1 MNKEQNNAIHRA
13 AQRLERRP
21 LPQDFEA
28 RVMTRIE
35 RSQRR
40 EELQEQ
46 MLFATGCIAT
56 VGVLVW
62 AALRYI
68 PALDFGFA
76 RDFTDRIGTLFT
88 PDTSLFTPDTSF
100 DWQLPSL
107 LKDLHLAD
115 YGVLYFFAVVL
126 CSLMLLD
133 TLIRQR
139 IRLKEQAKS
148 EK

>member
-1 MNKEQNNAIHRA
+1 MNKEQNNAIYRA

-28 RVMTRIE
+28 RVMARIE

-46 MLFATGCIAT
+46 ILFATGCIVT

-76 RDFTDRIGTLFT
+76 RDFTDRIGAL
-88 PDTSLFTPDTSF
+88 LTPDTSF

>member
-1 MNKEQNNAIHRA
+1 MNKEQNNAIYKA

-21 LPQDFEA
+21 LPQEFEA
-28 RVMTRIE
+28 RAMARIE

-46 MLFATGCIAT
+46 MLFAAGCIVT
-56 VGVLVW
+56 VGALVW

-68 PALDFGFA
+68 PALNFGFVK
-76 RDFTDRIGTLFT
+76 DFADKIGSLLT
-88 PDTSLFTPDTSF
+88 PDLSF
-100 DWQLPSL
+100 DWRLPSL
-107 LKDLHLAD
+107 SKDLHLAD

-139 IRLKEQAKS
+139 IRLKEQAKN

>member
-1 MNKEQNNAIHRA
+1 MNKEQNDAIHRA
-13 AQRLERRP
+13 AQRLERKP

-28 RVMTRIE
+28 RVMARIE

-46 MLFATGCIAT
+46 ILFATGCIAT

-88 PDTSLFTPDTSF
+88 PDLSF
-100 DWQLPSL
+100 DWRLPSL

-139 IRLKEQAKS
+139 IRLKEQAKN

>member
-1 MNKEQNNAIHRA
+1 MNKEQNNAIYKA
-13 AQRLERRP
+13 VQRLECKP
-21 LPQDFEA
+21 LPQEFEA

-46 MLFATGCIAT
+46 MLFAAGCIVT

-62 AALRYI
+62 ATLRYI
-68 PALDFGFA
+68 PTLDFGFA
-76 RDFTDRIGTLFT
+76 VDFADKIGALFT
-88 PDTSLFTPDTSF
+88 LDHSF
-100 DWQLPSL
+100 DWRLPSIAIN
-107 LKDLHLAD
+107 LHLAD

-133 TLIRQR
+133 TFIRQR
-139 IRLKEQAKS
+139 IRLKEQAKN

>member
-1 MNKEQNNAIHRA
+1 MNKEQNNAIYRA
-13 AQRLERRP
+13 THRLERKP
-21 LPQDFEA
+21 LPQDFEV
-28 RVMTRIE
+28 RVMARIE

-88 PDTSLFTPDTSF
+88 PDTSF
-100 DWQLPSL
+100 DWRLPSL

-115 YGVLYFFAVVL
+115 YGVLYFFAGVL

>member
-13 AQRLERRP
+13 TQRLECKP
-21 LPQDFEA
+21 LPQDFEV
-28 RVMTRIE
+28 RVMARIE

-46 MLFATGCIAT
+46 ILFATGCIAT

-68 PALDFGFA
+68 PTLDFGFA
-76 RDFTDRIGTLFT
+76 VDFADKIGTLFT
-88 PDTSLFTPDTSF
+88 TDHSL

-133 TLIRQR
+133 TFIRQR
-139 IRLKEQAKS
+139 IRLKEQAKN

>member
-1 MNKEQNNAIHRA
+1 MNKEQNNAIYRA
-13 AQRLERRP
+13 AQRLERKP
-21 LPQDFEA
+21 LPQEFEA
-28 RVMTRIE
+28 RVMASIE

-46 MLFATGCIAT
+46 MLFAAGCIVT

-62 AALRYI
+62 ATLRYI
-68 PALDFGFA
+68 PTLDFGFA
-76 RDFTDRIGTLFT
+76 ADFADKIGSLLT
-88 PDTSLFTPDTSF
+88 PNFSF

-107 LKDLHLAD
+107 AKDLHLAD
-115 YGVLYFFAVVL
+115 YGVLYFFTGVL

-133 TLIRQR
+133 TFIRQR
-139 IRLKEQAKS
+139 IRLREQAKN

>member
-1 MNKEQNNAIHRA
+1 M
-13 AQRLERRP
+13 
-21 LPQDFEA
+21 
-28 RVMTRIE
+28 
-35 RSQRR
+35 
-40 EELQEQ
+40 QEQ

-56 VGVLVW
+56 VGVLIW

-76 RDFTDRIGTLFT
+76 VDFADKIGTLFT
-88 PDTSLFTPDTSF
+88 TDLSF
-100 DWQLPSL
+100 DWRLPSL
-107 LKDLHLAD
+107 AKDLHLAD

-133 TLIRQR
+133 TFIRQR
-139 IRLKEQAKS
+139 IRLKEQAKN

>member
-13 AQRLERRP
+13 THRLERKP
-21 LPQDFEA
+21 LPQDFEV
-28 RVMTRIE
+28 RVMARIE
-35 RSQRR
+35 RSQRC

-46 MLFATGCIAT
+46 MLFATGCIVT

-68 PALDFGFA
+68 PALDFGFVK
-76 RDFTDRIGTLFT
+76 DFANNTGT
-88 PDTSLFTPDTSF
+88 LFTPDTSF
-100 DWQLPSL
+100 DWRLPSL

>member
-1 MNKEQNNAIHRA
+1 MNKEQNNAIYRA
-13 AQRLERRP
+13 AQRLECKP

-28 RVMTRIE
+28 RVMARIE

-46 MLFATGCIAT
+46 ILFATGCIIT

-88 PDTSLFTPDTSF
+88 PDLSF
-100 DWQLPSL
+100 DWRLPSL

-115 YGVLYFFAVVL
+115 YGVLYYFAVVL

-139 IRLKEQAKS
+139 IRLKEQAKN

>member
-1 MNKEQNNAIHRA
+1 MNKEQNNAIYRA

-28 RVMTRIE
+28 RVMARIE

-46 MLFATGCIAT
+46 ILFATGCIIT

-68 PALDFGFA
+68 LALDFGFA

-88 PDTSLFTPDTSF
+88 PDLSF
-100 DWQLPSL
+100 DWRLPSL

>member
-21 LPQDFEA
+21 LPQEFEV
-28 RVMTRIE
+28 RVMAHIE

-46 MLFATGCIAT
+46 ILFAAGCIVT
-56 VGVLVW
+56 VGVLIW

-68 PALDFGFA
+68 PALDFGFVK
-76 RDFTDRIGTLFT
+76 DFADKTGTLFT
-88 PDTSLFTPDTSF
+88 PDLSF

-107 LKDLHLAD
+107 LKDLHLTD

-139 IRLKEQAKS
+139 IRLKEQAKN

>member
-1 MNKEQNNAIHRA
+1 MNKEQNNAIYRA
-13 AQRLERRP
+13 AQRLECKP

-28 RVMTRIE
+28 RVMARIE

-46 MLFATGCIAT
+46 MLFATGCIVTIGA
-56 VGVLVW
+56 LVW

-68 PALDFGFA
+68 PALDFGIVKDFA
-76 RDFTDRIGTLFT
+76 DNTGT
-88 PDTSLFTPDTSF
+88 LFTPDTSF

-133 TLIRQR
+133 TFIRQR
-139 IRLKEQAKS
+139 IRPKEQAKN

>member
-1 MNKEQNNAIHRA
+1 
-13 AQRLERRP
+13 
-21 LPQDFEA
+21 
-28 RVMTRIE
+28 MTRIE

-46 MLFATGCIAT
+46 ILFAAGCIVTIGA
-56 VGVLVW
+56 LVW

-76 RDFTDRIGTLFT
+76 ADFADKIST
-88 PDTSLFTPDTSF
+88 LFTPDTSF
-100 DWQLPSL
+100 DWRLPSL
-107 LKDLHLAD
+107 LKDLHLDD

>member
-1 MNKEQNNAIHRA
+1 MNKEQNNAIYKA
-13 AQRLERRP
+13 AQRLECKP
-21 LPQDFEA
+21 LPQEFEA
-28 RVMTRIE
+28 RVMARIE

-46 MLFATGCIAT
+46 MLFAAGCIVT

-76 RDFTDRIGTLFT
+76 TDFADKVGSLLT
-88 PDTSLFTPDTSF
+88 PNFSF

-107 LKDLHLAD
+107 AKDLHLAD
-115 YGVLYFFAVVL
+115 
-126 CSLMLLD
+126 
-133 TLIRQR
+133 
-139 IRLKEQAKS
+139 
-148 EK
+148 

>member
-28 RVMTRIE
+28 RVMARIE
-35 RSQRR
+35 RRERR

-46 MLFATGCIAT
+46 ILFATGCIVT

-68 PALDFGFA
+68 PALDFGFSV
-76 RDFTDRIGTLFT
+76 DFADKIGTI
-88 PDTSLFTPDTSF
+88 FTPDTSF
-100 DWQLPSL
+100 DWRLPSL
-107 LKDLHLAD
+107 SKDLHLAD

-133 TLIRQR
+133 TFIRQR
-139 IRLKEQAKS
+139 IRLKEQTKN

>member
-1 MNKEQNNAIHRA
+1 MNKEQNNAIYKA
-13 AQRLERRP
+13 AQRLECKP
-21 LPQDFEA
+21 LPQEFEA
-28 RVMTRIE
+28 RVMARIE

-56 VGVLVW
+56 VGVLIW

-68 PALDFGFA
+68 PALDFGFVK
-76 RDFTDRIGTLFT
+76 DFADKTGSLLT
-88 PDTSLFTPDTSF
+88 PDLSF
-100 DWQLPSL
+100 DWRLPSL
-107 LKDLHLAD
+107 SKDLHLAD

>member
-28 RVMTRIE
+28 RVMARIE
-35 RSQRR
+35 RNQRR

-46 MLFATGCIAT
+46 ILFATGCIVT

-76 RDFTDRIGTLFT
+76 RDFTDRIGT
-88 PDTSLFTPDTSF
+88 LFTPDTSF

>member
-28 RVMTRIE
+28 RVMARIE

-46 MLFATGCIAT
+46 MLFATGCIVT
-56 VGVLVW
+56 VGMLVW

-76 RDFTDRIGTLFT
+76 RDFADKIGTLFT
-88 PDTSLFTPDTSF
+88 PDHSF
-100 DWQLPSL
+100 DWRLPSL

-133 TLIRQR
+133 TFIRQR
-139 IRLKEQAKS
+139 IRLKEQAKN

>member
-1 MNKEQNNAIHRA
+1 MNKEQNNAIYRA
-13 AQRLERRP
+13 AQRLECKP

-28 RVMTRIE
+28 RVMARIE

-46 MLFATGCIAT
+46 ILFATGCIAT
-56 VGVLVW
+56 VGVLIW

-68 PALDFGFA
+68 PALDFGFVK
-76 RDFTDRIGTLFT
+76 DFADKIGTLFT
-88 PDTSLFTPDTSF
+88 TDHSF
-100 DWQLPSL
+100 DWRLPSL

-139 IRLKEQAKS
+139 IRLKEQAKN

>member
-1 MNKEQNNAIHRA
+1 MNKEQNNAIYRA
-13 AQRLERRP
+13 TQRLECKP
-21 LPQDFEA
+21 LPQEFEA
-28 RVMTRIE
+28 RVMARIE

-46 MLFATGCIAT
+46 MLLAAGCIVT
-56 VGVLVW
+56 VGALVW

-76 RDFTDRIGTLFT
+76 VDFADKVGSLLT
-88 PDTSLFTPDTSF
+88 PNFSF
-100 DWQLPSL
+100 NWQLPSL
-107 LKDLHLAD
+107 AKDLHLAD

-133 TLIRQR
+133 TFIRQR
-139 IRLKEQAKS
+139 IRLKEQAKN

>member
-1 MNKEQNNAIHRA
+1 MNKEQNNAIYRA
-13 AQRLERRP
+13 AQRLERKP
-21 LPQDFEA
+21 LPQDFEV
-28 RVMTRIE
+28 RVMARIE

-46 MLFATGCIAT
+46 ILFAAGCIVT

-68 PALDFGFA
+68 PALDFGFVK
-76 RDFTDRIGTLFT
+76 DFADKIGTLFT
-88 PDTSLFTPDTSF
+88 TDHSF
-100 DWQLPSL
+100 DWRLPSL

-139 IRLKEQAKS
+139 IRLKEQAKN

>member
-1 MNKEQNNAIHRA
+1 MNKEQNNAIYRA

-28 RVMTRIE
+28 RVMARIE
-35 RSQRR
+35 RSQRC

-46 MLFATGCIAT
+46 MLFATGCIVT

-68 PALDFGFA
+68 PTLDFGFA
-76 RDFTDRIGTLFT
+76 VDFADKIGTLFT
-88 PDTSLFTPDTSF
+88 TDLSF
-100 DWQLPSL
+100 DWRLPSL

-139 IRLKEQAKS
+139 IRLKEQAKN

>member
-28 RVMTRIE
+28 RVMARIE
-35 RSQRR
+35 RRERR

-46 MLFATGCIAT
+46 ILFAAGCIVT

-88 PDTSLFTPDTSF
+88 PDLSF
-100 DWQLPSL
+100 DWRLPSL

-139 IRLKEQAKS
+139 IRLKEQAKN

>member
-1 MNKEQNNAIHRA
+1 MNKEQNNAIYKA
-13 AQRLERRP
+13 ARRLECKP
-21 LPQDFEA
+21 LPQEFEA
-28 RVMTRIE
+28 RVMARIE

-46 MLFATGCIAT
+46 MLFAAGCIVT
-56 VGVLVW
+56 IGVLVW

-76 RDFTDRIGTLFT
+76 VDFADKVGSLLT
-88 PDTSLFTPDTSF
+88 PDHSF
-100 DWQLPSL
+100 DWQLPSIAIN
-107 LKDLHLAD
+107 LHLAD

-133 TLIRQR
+133 TFIRQR
-139 IRLKEQAKS
+139 IRLKEQAKN

>member
-1 MNKEQNNAIHRA
+1 MNKEQNNAIYRA
-13 AQRLERRP
+13 AQRLERKP
-21 LPQDFEA
+21 LPQEFEA
-28 RVMTRIE
+28 RVMARIE

-46 MLFATGCIAT
+46 ILFATGCIIT

-88 PDTSLFTPDTSF
+88 PDLSF
-100 DWQLPSL
+100 DWRLPSL

-139 IRLKEQAKS
+139 IRLKEQAKN

>member
-28 RVMTRIE
+28 RVMARIE

-88 PDTSLFTPDTSF
+88 PDTSF

>member
-1 MNKEQNNAIHRA
+1 MNKEQNNAIYRA
-13 AQRLERRP
+13 AQRLERKP

-28 RVMTRIE
+28 RVMARIE

-46 MLFATGCIAT
+46 ILFATGCIVT

-88 PDTSLFTPDTSF
+88 PDLSF
-100 DWQLPSL
+100 DWRLPSL

-139 IRLKEQAKS
+139 IRLKEQAKN

>member
-1 MNKEQNNAIHRA
+1 MNKEQNNAIYKA
-13 AQRLERRP
+13 AQRLECKP
-21 LPQDFEA
+21 LPQEFEA
-28 RVMTRIE
+28 RVMARIE

-46 MLFATGCIAT
+46 MLFAAGCIVT

-62 AALRYI
+62 ATLRYI
-68 PALDFGFA
+68 PTLDFGFA
-76 RDFTDRIGTLFT
+76 VDFADKIGTLFT
-88 PDTSLFTPDTSF
+88 TDLSF

-107 LKDLHLAD
+107 AKDLHLAD

-133 TLIRQR
+133 TFIRQR
-139 IRLKEQAKS
+139 IRLKEQAKN

>member
-1 MNKEQNNAIHRA
+1 MNKEQNNAIHKA

-28 RVMTRIE
+28 RVMARIE

-46 MLFATGCIAT
+46 ILFATGCIVT

-68 PALDFGFA
+68 PALDFGFVK
-76 RDFTDRIGTLFT
+76 DFADKTGTLFT
-88 PDTSLFTPDTSF
+88 TDHSL

-139 IRLKEQAKS
+139 IRLKEQAKN

>member
-1 MNKEQNNAIHRA
+1 MNKEQNNAIYRA
-13 AQRLERRP
+13 AQRLERKP

-28 RVMTRIE
+28 RVMARIE

-46 MLFATGCIAT
+46 ILFATGCIVT

-88 PDTSLFTPDTSF
+88 PDLSF
-100 DWQLPSL
+100 DWRLPSL

>member
-28 RVMTRIE
+28 RVMARIE

-46 MLFATGCIAT
+46 MLFATGCIVT

-76 RDFTDRIGTLFT
+76 RGFTDRIGT
-88 PDTSLFTPDTSF
+88 LFTPDTSF

-139 IRLKEQAKS
+139 IRLKEQAKN

>member
-1 MNKEQNNAIHRA
+1 MNKEQNNAIYRA
-13 AQRLERRP
+13 AQRLECKP
-21 LPQDFEA
+21 LPQEFEA
-28 RVMTRIE
+28 RVMARIE

-46 MLFATGCIAT
+46 ILFATGCIIT

-88 PDTSLFTPDTSF
+88 PDLSF
-100 DWQLPSL
+100 DWRLPSL

-139 IRLKEQAKS
+139 IRLKEQAKN

>member
-1 MNKEQNNAIHRA
+1 MNKEQNNAIYKA
-13 AQRLERRP
+13 AQRLECKP
-21 LPQDFEA
+21 LPQEFEA
-28 RVMTRIE
+28 RVMARIE

-46 MLFATGCIAT
+46 MLFATGCIVT
-56 VGVLVW
+56 VGALVW

-68 PALDFGFA
+68 PTLDFGFA
-76 RDFTDRIGTLFT
+76 ADFADKIGSLLT
-88 PDTSLFTPDTSF
+88 PNFSF

-107 LKDLHLAD
+107 SKDLHLAD
-115 YGVLYFFAVVL
+115 YGVLYFFAVVS

-133 TLIRQR
+133 TFIRQR
-139 IRLKEQAKS
+139 IRLKEQAKN

>member
-13 AQRLERRP
+13 THRLERRP
-21 LPQDFEA
+21 LPQDFEG
-28 RVMTRIE
+28 RVMARIE

-46 MLFATGCIAT
+46 ILFATGCIAT

-62 AALRYI
+62 AAMRYI

-76 RDFTDRIGTLFT
+76 RDFTDRIGT
-88 PDTSLFTPDTSF
+88 LFTPDTSF

-133 TLIRQR
+133 TFIRQR
-139 IRLKEQAKS
+139 IRLREQAKN

>member
-13 AQRLERRP
+13 AQRLECKP

-28 RVMTRIE
+28 RVMARIE

-46 MLFATGCIAT
+46 MLFAAGCIVT

-62 AALRYI
+62 AALHYI

-88 PDTSLFTPDTSF
+88 PDLSF
-100 DWQLPSL
+100 DWRLPSL

>member
-1 MNKEQNNAIHRA
+1 MNKEQNNAIYRA
-13 AQRLERRP
+13 AQRFERRP

-28 RVMTRIE
+28 RVMARIE
-35 RSQRR
+35 RRERR

-68 PALDFGFA
+68 PTLDFGFA
-76 RDFTDRIGTLFT
+76 VDFADKIGSILT
-88 PDTSLFTPDTSF
+88 PDLSF

-107 LKDLHLAD
+107 SKDLHLAD

-133 TLIRQR
+133 TFIRQR
-139 IRLKEQAKS
+139 IRLKEQAKN

>member
-1 MNKEQNNAIHRA
+1 MNKEQNNAIYRA
-13 AQRLERRP
+13 AQRLERKP

-28 RVMTRIE
+28 RVMARIE

-46 MLFATGCIAT
+46 ILFATGCIVT

-76 RDFTDRIGTLFT
+76 RDFTDRIGAL
-88 PDTSLFTPDTSF
+88 LTPDTSF